1 MSLKVDFIV
10 YFVSCQFHTSYALL
24 VNSMIMMMVMMKINI
39 IVAIDMTSATT
50 AASYCRLLRD
60 TRFYLSPLLIAGMVK
75 VCSCQDSFRP
85 HIVHQ
90 FFSLLLWVK
99 SGKTLIAKIKTLQ
112 YSQHLLFHHQLLK
125 LEYRFTTLYLP
136 KIYAQYR
143 RQSKFLTITR
153 SETINNN
160 WTTNIL
166 PKQLCIVI

>member
-1 MSLKVDFIV
+1 MSLKVAFIV

-85 HIVHQ
+85 HIVHH
-90 FFSLLLWVK
+90 FSLLLWVK

-125 LEYRFTTLYLP
+125 LEFLQHYLP

-143 RQSKFLTITR
+143 RQSEFLTITR
-153 SETINNN
+153 SETTNNN

>member
-24 VNSMIMMMVMMKINI
+24 VNSMIMMMMKINI
-39 IVAIDMTSATT
+39 IVAIDMTSAMT
-50 AASYCRLLRD
+50 AASYCVTQGSIWALCSSREWLKFFLPRLISAA
-60 TRFYLSPLLIAGMVK
+60 YCAP
-75 VCSCQDSFRP
+75 
-85 HIVHQ
+85 

-143 RQSKFLTITR
+143 RQSEFLTITR
-153 SETINNN
+153 SETTNNN

>member
-24 VNSMIMMMVMMKINI
+24 VNSMIMMMMKINI

-125 LEYRFTTLYLP
+125 LETGLQHYLP

-153 SETINNN
+153 SETLNNN

>member
-24 VNSMIMMMVMMKINI
+24 VNSMIMMMMKINI
-39 IVAIDMTSATT
+39 IVAIDMTSAMT
-50 AASYCRLLRD
+50 AASYCVTQGSIWAL
-60 TRFYLSPLLIAGMVK
+60 
-75 VCSCQDSFRP
+75 CSSREWLKFVLAKTHFGRILCT
-85 HIVHQ
+85 I
-90 FFSLLLWVK
+90 FSLLLWVK

-143 RQSKFLTITR
+143 RQSEFLTITR
-153 SETINNN
+153 SETTKNN

>member
-24 VNSMIMMMVMMKINI
+24 VNSMIMMMMKINI
-39 IVAIDMTSATT
+39 IVAIDMTSAMT
-50 AASYCRLLRD
+50 AASYCVTQGSIWAL
-60 TRFYLSPLLIAGMVK
+60 
-75 VCSCQDSFRP
+75 CSSREWLKFVLAKTHFGRILCT
-85 HIVHQ
+85 I
-90 FFSLLLWVK
+90 FFSAIV
-99 SGKTLIAKIKTLQ
+99 SEIGQTLMAKIKTLQ

-125 LEYRFTTLYLP
+125 LEYRFTTLYLL

-143 RQSKFLTITR
+143 RQSEFLTITR
-153 SETINNN
+153 SETTNNN

>member
-1 MSLKVDFIV
+1 MFLPRLI
-10 YFVSCQFHTSYALL
+10 
-24 VNSMIMMMVMMKINI
+24 
-39 IVAIDMTSATT
+39 SA
-50 AASYCRLLRD
+50 AYCA
-60 TRFYLSPLLIAGMVK
+60 P
-75 VCSCQDSFRP
+75 
-85 HIVHQ
+85 

-143 RQSKFLTITR
+143 RQSEFLTITR
-153 SETINNN
+153 SETTNNN

-166 PKQLCIVI
+166 PKQLCINCDIINKMLYILWWYIFVRHKLWNKFSSLIFSNIIGCFLFVTITQKETF

>member
-24 VNSMIMMMVMMKINI
+24 VNSMIMMMMKINI
-39 IVAIDMTSATT
+39 IVAIDMTSAMT
-50 AASYCRLLRD
+50 AASYCVTQGSIWAL
-60 TRFYLSPLLIAGMVK
+60 
-75 VCSCQDSFRP
+75 CSSREWLKFVLAKTHFGRILCT
-85 HIVHQ
+85 I
-90 FFSLLLWVK
+90 FFSAIV
-99 SGKTLIAKIKTLQ
+99 SEIGQNTLIVKIKTLQ

-125 LEYRFTTLYLP
+125 LEFLQHYLP

-143 RQSKFLTITR
+143 RQSEFLTITR
-153 SETINNN
+153 SETTNNN